1 MALLGSMENR
11 WLPRKAQVNPELFI
25 SIDECLNSKDEQFF
39 ILGIMA
45 KYLENLGIKP
55 FIDKADVTDDEEEQ
69 MDANTLLQFIVMAI
83 Y

>member
-1 MALLGSMENR
+1 MARLGIIENQAFQKI
-11 WLPRKAQVNPELFI
+11 PKYNPELFI
-25 SIDECLNSKDEQFF
+25 SIDEWLNSKDEQFF